1 MTEMRVVFLG
11 TGGGMP
17 SKFRGLPA
25 VAVRTAGAVIL
36 LDCGEGTQRQFINSG
51 IGLRR
56 EFHIFLTHHHGD
68 HVLGVPGLLF
78 TLAMSGRREP
88 VKIYGP
94 EGTGELIE
102 RLTPPQLGAIP
113 YQVEIMD
120 IGPGQRVRVKNVSIG
135 CVEADHTQ
143 PALAYYIQEDDR
155 PGRMREDYLD
165 SLGVPRGPLWGRLQR
180 GQPITY
186 GGRIIRPED
195 ALGPPR
201 RGRKIVYTGD
211 TRPCPRI
218 AEISLSADLLIHDA
232 TFDDSMRDTANME
245 GHSTAKQ
252 AAELAANAGV
262 SLLSLFHISPRYE
275 DAGRLLKEAMEVFPR
290 TILPDDLDVQIVPLS
305 E

>member
-17 SKFRGLPA
+17 SRFRGLPS

-94 EGTGELIE
+94 RGTGELIE

-155 PGRMREDYLD
+155 PGKMREDYLD

-186 GGRIIRPED
+186 GGRMIRPED

-211 TRPCPRI
+211 TRPSPRI
-218 AEISLSADLLIHDA
+218 AEISVGADLLIHDA

-252 AAELAANAGV
+252 AAELAAKAGV

-275 DAGRLLKEAMEVFPR
+275 DTERLLKEAMEVFPR

-305 E
+305 G